1 MPTEL
6 AAVLNGVRMIATIT
20 NDLLDLQ
27 KMRAGGFSVN
37 LEATS
42 PVALVAACVRVKQA
56 RCGVPI
62 AVLR

>member
-1 MPTEL
+1 
-6 AAVLNGVRMIATIT
+6 MIAAIT

-27 KMRAGGFSVN
+27 TMRAGGFSVN

-56 RCGVPI
+56 RCCVHI
-62 AVLR
+62 DVLR